1 MSFEA
6 GNKHRRD
13 TVSSEATRV
22 VLSGSAGEGGLD
34 ATPLQPAKACGQPS
48 DVASPPKKKLKDDG
62 SDDDSQAG
70 DVSSPE
76 GDPSDDSKN
85 SAADGSAEK
94 SGAEAATDGGI
105 EALATVTRN
114 ASRCLRLL
122 TADEKRVRFQEK
134 YRGQTPEEILQIISK
149 GWRSKVYGHFK
160 VLELIAGPKGSYI
173 YRFVCKRCPSK
184 HVDRAD
190 YEYSTG
196 NLKRHVDSCEPDD
209 TPEGEKI
216 SAFAHGIT
224 YTPPCMRLFLA
235 LWCARHHRP
244 YAIVKDP
251 ELQNIFR
258 MLYAKVKIPSCVNG

>member
-34 ATPLQPAKACGQPS
+34 ATPLQPAKARGQPS

-134 YRGQTPEEILQIISK
+134 YQIISK

-224 YTPPCMRLFLA
+224 YTPPRMRLFLA

>member
-1 MSFEA
+1 M
-6 GNKHRRD
+6 
-13 TVSSEATRV
+13 SSEATCV

-34 ATPLQPAKACGQPS
+34 ATPLQPAKARGRPS
-48 DVASPPKKKLKDDG
+48 DIASPPKKKLKDDG
-62 SDDDSQAG
+62 SDDDSDDDSQAG

-85 SAADGSAEK
+85 SAADGSAEE

-114 ASRCLRLL
+114 ASRRLRLL
-122 TADEKRVRFQEK
+122 TADEK
-134 YRGQTPEEILQIISK
+134 QIISK

-224 YTPPCMRLFLA
+224 YTPPHIRLFLA

-244 YAIVKDP
+244 YAIVEDP

>member
-34 ATPLQPAKACGQPS
+34 ATPLQPAKARGQPS

-85 SAADGSAEK
+85 SAADGSAEE

-134 YRGQTPEEILQIISK
+134 YRGQTPEEILRKWFDILCTFQAADRCRLLQKSSPRAGDRRSTDTSRFWSSLRDPRGPISTDLFA
-149 GWRSKVYGHFK
+149 RSK
-160 VLELIAGPKGSYI
+160 S
-173 YRFVCKRCPSK
+173 
-184 HVDRAD
+184 RAI
-190 YEYSTG
+190 
-196 NLKRHVDSCEPDD
+196 LH
-209 TPEGEKI
+209 
-216 SAFAHGIT
+216 
-224 YTPPCMRLFLA
+224 
-235 LWCARHHRP
+235 
-244 YAIVKDP
+244 
-251 ELQNIFR
+251 LQ
-258 MLYAKVKIPSCVNG
+258 